1 MPQQSPPRPDV
12 RRAILALLLAAA
24 SLSSLAVAE
33 VVAAELPAVAPA
45 GLIQW
50 G

>member
-1 MPQQSPPRPDV
+1 VARL
-12 RRAILALLLAAA
+12 ILALLVAAA

-33 VVAAELPAVAPA
+33 VSAAELPAVAPA
-45 GLIQW
+45 SLIQW

>member
-1 MPQQSPPRPDV
+1 MPCPSPPRPDV
-12 RRAILALLLAAA
+12 CRTLLVLLIVAA
-24 SLSSLAVAE
+24 SLSSLAIGDAT
-33 VVAAELPAVAPA
+33 AAELPAVAPA

>member
-1 MPQQSPPRPDV
+1 V
-12 RRAILALLLAAA
+12 CRAILALLVAAA
-24 SLSSLAVAE
+24 SFSWVAIGS
-33 VVAAELPAVAPA
+33 VAAAELPAVAPA